1 MNNPTDKIR
10 HYDELLR
17 SVWVLL
23 NRKRIF
29 SSVIGAVGIV
39 FLLLT
44 FAIILETAYWFNPSA
59 KIGIWAILFTSSLI
73 SGIWVLRKLKARTF
87 TETYIDFSKKYN
99 QENLRYALDLNTAT
113 EDAKYGLYSDAILQN
128 LAQIDESKLKSDV
141 NHYNKNHQI
150 SEYSQI
156 SNLTFGA
163 GALLITL
170 MLFFAG
176 DAANRISQPLSV
188 FERPNPFEFMVS
200 PGNTILEQGIDL
212 RVQSD
217 FSGDLPDD
225 VILLVKTSNEYDFRS
240 IRMENTQE
248 NQFAVVIPTV
258 FEDFE
263 YFIQMDGYKS
273 EVFSVDVQL
282 LPRFS
287 ELRVQIEPPAY
298 TGLPETSTD
307 YPFRLIEAYP
317 GSNLRISGKVNKPL
331 TGAEIYINSA
341 DETQTMSRFGEREYG
356 FEYTVEA
363 PDSLWFGLWDSSG
376 LRNRNTFNFN
386 VELLEDQFPE
396 VRFLSPSSD
405 HSLMEPVSI
414 ELIFQLSDDFGFSSV
429 RLKYQIERSYGTNRV
444 SDGEI
449 RLQRPAESV
458 AIIKYDWALSGFNL
472 LPMDVVRYWI
482 EVRDNDRHS
491 GFKLAR
497 SNTQILRVSSLS
509 DFLLAQEER
518 ETDIA
523 DKFESFQEAYE
534 QNQRELEE
542 LRREILENRSENWEQ
557 AELAEEVKER
567 REELSKQLDEIRE
580 QFEELSNEMQSGNQ
594 MSDETKEMYES
605 LRQLISEIDDP
616 EVLKAL
622 DMLQQGLENLDQN
635 MVRDALQ
642 QIDFNEER
650 FKERLNRTMEL
661 FKALQM
667 NAELDRMSSL
677 LEDLAKR
684 EETLIGENL
693 PETEEQ
699 LNRQEQILEDLNQVN
714 DRMNKIEEKSPDRS
728 KNQIEQLKESLQ
740 SSTPQIQ
747 DKLKEDIDALNSE
760 GENGSS
766 SESGNEQQQRREEIR
781 DQLQQMQQK
790 VAESKAAMNQ
800 QSIQVNRR
808 ALLSIM
814 QNLLQLSE
822 AQEDLVKNSSEII
835 QGSAAFVD
843 LARKQ
848 RSISIGFNLLADSL
862 INVSAEIPSF
872 PNRINTR
879 RAEIAGNLNRS
890 VELMAERDRNRATAE
905 SRVSLGGINEIATL
919 LADLLDQLDDSGGEG
934 SGSGGMSMEQML
946 EQLQNLSGDQQMLN
960 EQIQDMINDLQGERL
975 MQDQMERLNQMARQ
989 QNEIRRQLREIQ
1001 QRGGLNQGDQIMS
1014 ELQRLSEQMEESIND
1029 LRGGYTERI
1038 MIERQQNILSRML
1051 QAERALNEREENE
1064 QRRGAQPDQ
1073 IDRVSPAELTLEAL
1087 REQIRRSLRDP
1098 GETRYTDE
1106 YQRLIQRYFE
1116 LLEQT
1121 ERRQIRP

>member
-1 MNNPTDKIR
+1 MNNPTEKLR
-10 HYDELLR
+10 HFEEQLR
-17 SVWVLL
+17 SVWVQL
-23 NRKRIF
+23 NRKRII
-29 SSVIGAVGIV
+29 SSVIGAVGFV

-44 FAIILETAYWFNPSA
+44 FAIILESAFWFNPSA
-59 KIGIWAILFTSSLI
+59 KIGVWVVLYASALV
-73 SGIWVLRKLKARTF
+73 SGIWVLRKLKAKTF
-87 TETYIDFSKKYN
+87 TETYIDFSREYN
-99 QENLRYALDLNTAT
+99 QENLRYALDLNAAT
-113 EDAKYGLYSDAILQN
+113 EDAKYGLYSDAIQQN
-128 LAQIDESKLKSDV
+128 LAQIDESKLKTDV
-141 NHYNKNHQI
+141 NLYKKNHQI
-150 SEYSQI
+150 SEYSHI
-156 SNLTFGA
+156 SNLIFGS

-176 DAANRISQPLSV
+176 DAAKRISQPLSV

-225 VILLVKTSNEYDFRS
+225 VILLVKTSNESDFRS

-248 NQFAVVIPTV
+248 NQFTVVIPTV

-273 EVFSVDVQL
+273 EVFAVDVQL

-298 TGLPETSTD
+298 TGLPEIGKD

-317 GSNLRISGKVNKPL
+317 GSNLRISGKVNKPI

-341 DETQTMSRFGEREYG
+341 EEIQSMSRFGDLEYG
-356 FEYTVEA
+356 FEYSVET

-429 RLKYQIERSYGTNRV
+429 QLKYQIERSYGTNRV

-458 AIIKYDWALSGFNL
+458 AVIEYDWELSGFNL

-605 LRQLISEIDDP
+605 LRQLIREIDDP

-622 DMLQQGLENLDQN
+622 EMLQQGLENLDQN

-760 GENGSS
+760 GENGNS

-848 RSISIGFNLLADSL
+848 RSISTSFNQLADSL

-975 MQDQMERLNQMARQ
+975 MQDQMERLDQMARQ

-1051 QAERALNEREENE
+1051 QAERALNEREEDE
-1064 QRRGAQPDQ
+1064 QRRGAQPEQ

-1116 LLEQT
+1116 LLEQS

>member
-1 MNNPTDKIR
+1 MNNPTSKIR
-10 HYDELLR
+10 QYEELIH
-17 SVWVLL
+17 SVWVQL
-23 NRKRIF
+23 NRKR
-29 SSVIGAVGIV
+29 VISAILIAVGIV
-39 FLLLT
+39 ILLLT
-44 FAIILETAYWFNPSA
+44 LAIILESVFWFSPLV
-59 KIGIWAILFTSSLI
+59 KIGIWTFVVASGIV
-73 SGIWVLRKLKARTF
+73 SGIWVLRNLTSQSF
-87 TETYIDFSKKYN
+87 TETYMDFSRQYN
-99 QENLRYALDLNTAT
+99 QDNFRYALDLHSAT
-113 EDAKYGLYSDAILQN
+113 DDAKYGLYADAIQQN
-128 LAQIDESKLKSDV
+128 LAQIDESKLKSEV
-141 NHYNKNHQI
+141 SLFNKSHPI

-156 SNLTFGA
+156 SNLTFGS
-163 GALLITL
+163 GFVLIVL
-170 MLFFAG
+170 MLSFAG
-176 DAANRISQPLSV
+176 SAVNRLSNPLTS

-200 PGNTILEQGIDL
+200 PGNTILEQGVNL

-217 FSGDLPDD
+217 FSGDLPSD
-225 VILLVKTSNEYDFRS
+225 VILLVKTSNESDFRS
-240 IRMENTQE
+240 IRMDMTDG
-248 NQFAVVIPTV
+248 NQFSVVIPTV
-258 FEDFE
+258 FEDLD
-263 YFIQMDGYKS
+263 YYIQMDGYQS
-273 EVFSVDVQL
+273 NVYTVDVQL

-287 ELRVQIEPPAY
+287 ELQVNIEPPAY
-298 TGLPETSTD
+298 TRLPNFNTV

-317 GSNLRISGKVNKPL
+317 GSKLRIRGRVNKPII
-331 TGAEIYINSA
+331 GAELNINSS
-341 DETQTMSRFGEREYG
+341 DQTQTMSQFGDLDYE
-356 FEYTVEA
+356 FEYAIES

-386 VELLEDQFPE
+386 VELLEDQLPE
-396 VRFLSPSSD
+396 VRFLSPSAD
-405 HSLMEPVSI
+405 HSLMDPVLL

-429 RLKYQIERSYGTNRV
+429 SLKYQIERSYGTSRI

-449 RLQRPAESV
+449 RLRTPSENV
-458 AIIKYDWALSGFNL
+458 VMMEFDWDLSDFNL

-482 EVRDNDRHS
+482 EVRDNDRFAN
-491 GFKLAR
+491 FKLAR

-518 ETDIA
+518 EMDIA
-523 DKFESFQEAYE
+523 NKFENFQEAYE
-534 QNQRELEE
+534 QNQRELDE

-580 QFEELSNEMQSGNQ
+580 QFEELSNEMQSGNE
-594 MSDETKEMYES
+594 MSDETKEMYEN
-605 LRQLISEIDDP
+605 LKQLIKEIDDP
-616 EVLKAL
+616 EILKAL
-622 DMLQQGLENLDQN
+622 EMLQQGLENLDQN

-642 QIDFNEER
+642 QIEFNEER

-684 EETLIGENL
+684 EETLIGDNL

-728 KNQIEQLKESLQ
+728 KNQIEQLKESIQSQTPQVQEKLKDDIDSLQ
-740 SSTPQIQ
+740 S
-747 DKLKEDIDALNSE
+747 D
-760 GENGSS
+760 GENSDS
-766 SESGNEQQQRREEIR
+766 SESNSEQQQRREDIK
-781 DQLQQMQQK
+781 DQLQQMQK
-790 VAESKAAMNQ
+790 MVSESKAAMNQ
-800 QSIQVNRR
+800 QSIQVNRQ

-814 QNLLQLSE
+814 QSLLQLSE
-822 AQEDLVKNSSEII
+822 AQEDIVIHSSEII

-843 LARKQ
+843 LARRQ
-848 RSISIGFNLLADSL
+848 RTITRGFNQLADSL
-862 INVSAEIPSF
+862 VNVSAEIPSF

-879 RAEIAGNLNRS
+879 RAEISRNLDRS

-905 SRVSLGGINEIATL
+905 SRVSLGGINEIASL
-919 LADLLDQLDDSGGEG
+919 LADLLDKLDDSGGEG

-946 EQLQNLSGDQQMLN
+946 EQLQNMSGDQQMLN

-975 MQDQMERLNQMARQ
+975 MQDQMERLDQMARQ
-989 QNEIRRQLREIQ
+989 QNEIRRQLRDIQ

-1051 QAERALNEREENE
+1051 QAERALNEREEDE
-1064 QRRGAQPDQ
+1064 QRRGAQPEPL
-1073 IDRVSPAELTLEAL
+1073 DRVSPAELTLEAL

-1098 GETRYTDE
+1098 DETRFTDE